1 MDSKRIAV
9 IISIIFI
16 IFLILPCYA
25 ISFQRGIKDIAL
37 PMQITFETSPV
48 QSMTVSQ
55 NGDYMVI
62 ASGRK
67 GFTDLWK
74 LSADPR
80 QVILPE
86 RLTSDPSTETDPAFS
101 PDNRFIVYTGTGY
114 DVKGDIFFLDL
125 NNKGAGPFR
134 LTDRS
139 TEDGGPCFAPDGDI
153 IYFHQKRPGN
163 NFKQIVS
170 LNPNNK
176 SLKVSVLETNC
187 DGSFPSVS
195 PDGRKICFV
204 SYDKD
209 PSGDIF
215 LFDINQKI
223 VRELTEGP
231 FIDFS
236 PSWSSDG
243 KIIFFSRVSMDSDR
257 DGSISEKDTASAY
270 KISVEDENL
279 KVYPVT
285 PENEHITN
293 LITAGGRLFY
303 ISDRLS
309 GIPNSWSLP
318 EEGMIPGQENADK
331 QLEFAEVMERYI
343 PNPYLK
349 ILLYY
354 AVPGN
359 FPREPEAEPDEKPDK
374 AACAKYWIGKMY
386 RKEKMADAAV
396 RVFDEVRMDCKGV
409 EPYYSLSGIEKIAI
423 ETEMMMEETADSTA
437 REKIVTKAIEE
448 LNTFSGHE
456 YQLLSARAGIE
467 SSKLLQKAGGAE
479 KLLEAIKIL
488 DKIEKKEKSQAAGRA
503 EVAEAMILKAGI
515 YDNIGSVDQVYPL
528 YMSIIHNYPDQSGPA
543 EIAVGSILNKAISG
557 MGYEHFNR
565 KIDQLIK
572 IAEEN
577 QDKAPLLAMGALNR
591 AGDLYFAEDRW
602 SPAKDVYRR
611 VLDEFPASE
620 TQTAARFSLA
630 EILFKEERF
639 REALKLYEKEI
650 SFRPAE
656 DKIQRLAKQGYI
668 RKSVAAGEYLYRL
681 GEVYTAQNR
690 FSELIDYD
698 ASIVEAHRGYIKC
711 AASLNLMEKTLEHYR
726 QRLQKYPDDPVAVY
740 CVGLCLTY
748 IDTKE
753 SVEEARKLLI
763 RSVNMNG
770 QIEYFHQTLG
780 YVFEVMENVY
790 NQKGN
795 LENALE
801 SYKKAYFLNNPELNP
816 DNTANLLLNL
826 GNTYFS
832 LGHFHRAFSIYKDL
846 QEIGKPF
853 DNKDREI
860 LFYRRLGMAAFQVD
874 ENKESIDAFSKALA
888 LIKDTIDPPDA
899 LDDFE
904 YSGHLDSMKAEVLDR
919 LGLAFQEDRNWEA
932 AVKTFEKAFEL
943 NKKLDLEANLA
954 VNRRSIAYNQ
964 YRQSETLF
972 GKEKEQLLG
981 VAAENFIKASELVE
995 KYGVAGKKK
1004 KAEEGLINLDL
1015 QVSIDKTG
1023 STAAGRGFSVEQEK
1037 RLAETFIS
1045 RIYLELGRLAPA
1057 ESAIEKQLKVYKQG
1071 IKISDSDLFG
1081 VSLLFHRAGLIATS
1095 RKNFHKAFEYFRR
1108 SAELCLRMKNSVSI
1122 ALNVANMAHVLARTG
1137 NGRVTVVSVPDK
1149 IPGQMPDQETGGRD
1163 FNDSLRLLS
1172 DLDKKASNLL
1182 RVSDFASE
1190 GAVEAIYHNTMG
1202 VFWMSMGQRNRRE
1215 PAETVKQIE
1224 QYRKAICHFL
1234 IGIKTLKSIG
1244 NYSKRKK
1251 IELEATLH
1259 LNMADVSRQLG
1270 EGDQAKQHYES
1281 TLAVI
1286 QKGFLPDLE
1295 WRALAGLG
1303 RYNEALL
1310 KLENVMITRA
1320 GCGPFEITGTF
1331 GGKIIELSDQGDIEG
1346 AFNLMEK
1353 LSELE
1358 RFNRTAFIFRTSCEN
1373 NPDFYIDLYPRL
1385 VAISDLKI
1393 KLKSAKGSEK
1403 DYFKERIN
1411 DEEKLVKL
1419 RAGDNLEKLPE
1430 VISMISDKD
1439 MQEKIIILLGIACH
1453 AEAIAED
1460 VAEDVE
1466 ASDNKEAASR
1476 LLSEY
1481 NRLVRLYREK
1491 REEIYFSRPDN
1502 IPADIVTLLGPEP
1515 FEDIDVMDTLSEDGM
1530 LVRLFNIASPMSGNI
1545 EKPICRFVVDM
1556 EGINFSRHSSYH
1568 EALNDIDF
1576 DGVGSPYI
1584 VCEDTSAFSYR
1595 VPCALNSAHLVRSI
1609 MNRRPFKG
1617 NLLSLPRAT
1626 NLPEGYSP
1634 IFKPEDNINTLI
1646 VSERVLIAGSVPV
1659 RAGKRPFS
1667 YPAIDINDSG
1677 DINDFGRQRL
1687 ERYLL
1692 NKPGLSLALFTDVEP
1707 DDIYVLG
1714 HLSAIY
1720 GCPSILVSLSGKGDT
1735 KFIDAF
1741 VNEYKKTSAL
1751 DAKIHSGN
1759 MTTGKGK
1766 EWILLGYKG
1775 MKPDEAKAFA
1785 SKRFAKYVKKGK
1797 TSFDAGSFLR
1807 ALGYF
1812 EDAVKIAL
1820 KNDLYNKYMS
1830 SLYRYA
1836 RESAYKAGDIKK
1848 AAEFAEMLSE
1858 TLEHSSPDT
1867 VKHAEAL
1874 LYQGLIYAKIE
1885 NYGKALPVM
1894 DEAVEIFEN
1903 LEANLEKADAM
1914 ASLGTVLENAAEYER
1929 ALESFSYVASSGIK
1943 QNRSSMT
1950 AAQYR
1955 NMGRI
1960 YDLRLSRYPVAIKYY
1975 QKALALYSEM
1985 NDVERTAESFLNIGR
2000 CYRLM
2005 GNFGKADKFYKEAEA
2020 QAQKASGN
2028 RRLMAE
2034 IVIEQANSAWFG
2046 AAYEK
2051 AFRMQRKALTMA
2063 KENNMPGVEVLSLNT
2078 SGLIWWALGN
2088 NRKAMRE
2095 FDRALIVAGENKIRR
2110 DEVATTYNNMGLVF
2124 RETEQY
2130 QKALEMFDKALL
2142 IDRELKSRWAIAYD
2156 LRNKGLTFLQMG
2168 DAERSIPL
2176 FQEAVSEAHA
2186 IGNRINKAK
2195 ALSGLGM
2202 AYAEIG
2208 NIKASEEAFKKALNL
2223 AEEMS
2228 MPETG
2233 WRSLYGLAKLK
2244 LSEQGDEAEKLLKQA
2259 VKKIEAMRADLKIDK
2274 LKESFVNNKLS
2285 VYKTLVTLLADRGR
2299 VTESFEIA
2307 ERSRARNFID
2317 LLGNQQISLK
2327 NSTDQ
2332 ELFNRQAFLRTEIDH
2347 TERLLTGS
2355 RKTEEQQIYR
2365 ERLNQLNND
2374 YNDLMLDIQAGNP
2387 QLASFVSVAPLK
2399 AEKLIAELD
2408 EGVALLAYYILS
2420 DELFC
2425 WVIKPGDKEDGI
2437 RLVRTPLNTE
2447 PFKKEILDF
2456 RRRIQ
2461 NLEPLKDQSQSLYN
2475 TLIAGVMPHLG
2486 DVKKLGIIPH
2496 GSLHYLSFAT
2506 LFNGKTYLV
2515 DDFSLFYLPSA
2526 SIYKYTKTRRNA
2538 AKNTKVLAIGNPN
2551 LGTEALNLPFAE
2563 HEVESIRW
2571 NFPDI
2576 TVLTGEKATESWV
2589 VKNISRFGIIH
2600 LATHGEFD
2608 AVNPLFSAIMLSKG
2622 ENLDGNLETSEVFG
2636 LDIQADMIILSACQT
2651 GLGKVTGGD
2660 DVIGLNR
2667 AFFYAGTH
2675 TMISSLWRV
2684 SDVSTAVLTKAFYRR
2699 YRTYDKADSLRLAVL
2714 HVKNKYPHPG
2724 YWGAFILSGDYY

>member
-1 MDSKRIAV
+1 MDSKRIAT
-9 IISIIFI
+9 IIFIIFI
-16 IFLILPCYA
+16 IFLILPCHV
-25 ISFQRGIKDIAL
+25 ISFQRGIKDITL
-37 PMQITFETSPV
+37 PIQITSETSPV

-55 NGDYMVI
+55 DGNHMVI
-62 ASGRK
+62 VSDRK

-74 LSADPR
+74 LSAEPR

-86 RLTSDPSTETDPAFS
+86 RLTSDPSEETDPAFS
-101 PDNRFIVYTGTGY
+101 PDNRFIAYTGTGY

-125 NNKGAGPFR
+125 NNKGVGPFR

-153 IYFHQKRPGN
+153 IYFHQKRSGN
-163 NFKQIVS
+163 IFNQIVS
-170 LNPNNK
+170 LNLNNK
-176 SLKVSVLETNC
+176 SEKVSVLETNC

-204 SYDKD
+204 SYDKN

-215 LFDINQKI
+215 LFDVKQKT

-231 FIDFS
+231 FIDSS

-243 KIIFFSRVSMDSDR
+243 KTIFFSRVSMDTDR
-257 DGSISEKDTASAY
+257 DGSISGKDTASAY

-279 KVYPVT
+279 KAYPVT

-309 GIPNSWSLP
+309 GIPNSWSLT
-318 EEGMIPGQENADK
+318 EEGMIPGQENAGR
-331 QLEFAEVMERYI
+331 QLEFAEAMKRHI

-354 AVPGN
+354 AVPGY
-359 FPREPEAEPDEKPDK
+359 FPREPDAEPDAKSDK
-374 AACAKYWIGKMY
+374 TACAKYWIGKMY

-396 RVFDEVRMDCKGV
+396 RIFDEIRMDYKGV

-423 ETEMMMEETADSTA
+423 ETEMMMGETADSIA
-437 REKIVTKAIEE
+437 KEDIVTKAIEE

-456 YQLLSARAGIE
+456 DQLLSARAGIE
-467 SSKLLQKAGGAE
+467 SSKLLQKAGSA
-479 KLLEAIKIL
+479 KRLLEAIKIIGT
-488 DKIEKKEKSQAAGRA
+488 IEESQAVGRA

-515 YDNIGSVDQVYPL
+515 YDNIGSIDQVYPL

-543 EIAVGSILNKAISG
+543 EIAVDKILNKAMSG
-557 MGYEHFNR
+557 MAHESFNR
-565 KIDQLIK
+565 KIDQLIRV
-572 IAEEN
+572 AEEN
-577 QDKAPLLAMGALNR
+577 KDKASLLAMGALNR

-602 SPAKDVYRR
+602 SPAKDVYKR

-620 TQTAARFSLA
+620 TQTAAARFSLA
-630 EILFKEERF
+630 EILFREERF

-656 DKIQRLAKQGYI
+656 DKIRRLARQGYI
-668 RKSVAAGEYLYRL
+668 RKSVAAGEYLFRL
-681 GEVYTAQNR
+681 GEVYAAQNR

-711 AASLNLMEKTLEHYR
+711 AASLNLMERTLKNYR

-748 IDTKE
+748 LDTKE
-753 SVEEARKLLI
+753 STKEARKLLI

-801 SYKKAYFLNNPELNP
+801 SYKKAYFLNNPEVNP

-832 LGHFHRAFSIYKDL
+832 LEHFNKAFSIYKDL
-846 QEIGKPF
+846 QKTGKPF
-853 DNKDREI
+853 GNKDREI

-874 ENKESIDAFSKALA
+874 ENKESINAFSKTLV
-888 LIKDTIDPPDA
+888 LIKDTTDPPDA

-919 LGLAFQEDRNWEA
+919 LGLAFQEDRNWDA
-932 AVKTFEKAFEL
+932 AVKTFKKAFEL
-943 NKKLDLEANLA
+943 NKKLGFFENLA

-981 VAAENFIKASELVE
+981 MAAENFIKASELVE
-995 KYGVAGKKK
+995 KYGIAGKKK
-1004 KAEEGLINLDL
+1004 KAEEGLISLDL

-1037 RLAETFIS
+1037 RLAEAFIS
-1045 RIYLELGRLAPA
+1045 RIYLELGRPAPA
-1057 ESAIEKQLKVYKQG
+1057 EAAIEKQLKAYKEG

-1081 VSLLFHRAGLIATS
+1081 VSLLFHRAGLIADS
-1095 RKNFHKAFEYFRR
+1095 RKDFRKAFEYFRR
-1108 SAELCLRMKNSVSI
+1108 SAELCLRMKNSVSTS
-1122 ALNVANMAHVLARTG
+1122 LNVANMAHALAQAD
-1137 NGRVTVVSVPDK
+1137 GRETVVFV
-1149 IPGQMPDQETGGRD
+1149 PGQMPDKMSGRKIGGRT
-1163 FNDSLRLLS
+1163 FYDSLRLLS
-1172 DLDKKASNLL
+1172 NLDKKASNLL
-1182 RVSDFASE
+1182 GASDFASE
-1190 GAVEAIYHNTMG
+1190 GPVEAIYHNTMG
-1202 VFWMSMGQRNRRE
+1202 VFWMSMDQGNNGE
-1215 PAETVKQIE
+1215 PAEAVKQIE
-1224 QYRKAICHFL
+1224 QYRKAIYHFL
-1234 IGIKTLKSIG
+1234 TGLKTLKSIG
-1244 NYSKRKK
+1244 NYSKKKK

-1270 EGDQAKQHYES
+1270 EGERAKQHYES
-1281 TLAVI
+1281 TLEVTG
-1286 QKGFLPDLE
+1286 KGFFPDLE

-1310 KLENVMITRA
+1310 ELESVMITRA

-1331 GGKIIELSDQGDIEG
+1331 GGKIIELTDQGDIEG
-1346 AFNLMEK
+1346 AFNMMEK

-1358 RFNRTAFIFRTSCEN
+1358 RFNRTAFIFRTSCEKD
-1373 NPDFYIDLYPRL
+1373 PDFYIDLYPRL

-1393 KLKSAKGSEK
+1393 RLENAKGSEK

-1411 DEEKLVKL
+1411 DEEKLVRLKT
-1419 RAGDNLEKLPE
+1419 GDNLEKLPE
-1430 VISMISDKD
+1430 VISMISDKE
-1439 MQEKIIILLGIACH
+1439 MQEKILLLLGIACH

-1460 VAEDVE
+1460 FE
-1466 ASDNKEAASR
+1466 AIKNKETASR

-1481 NRLVRLYREK
+1481 NRLVQLYREK
-1491 REEIYFSRPDN
+1491 REEAYFSRPDN

-1530 LVRLFNIASPMSGNI
+1530 LVRLFNIASPTSGNI
-1545 EKPICRFVVDM
+1545 EKPICRFIVDM
-1556 EGINFSRHSSYH
+1556 EGINFSRHASYH
-1568 EALNDIDF
+1568 EALQGIDF

-1584 VCEDTSAFSYR
+1584 TCEDTSAFSYR

-1609 MNRRPFKG
+1609 MNRRPFKE

-1626 NLPEGYSP
+1626 NLPEGYSS
-1634 IFKPEDNINTLI
+1634 IFRPEDNINTLI

-1659 RAGKRPFS
+1659 RAGSRPSS
-1667 YPAIDINDSG
+1667 YPVIDINDSG
-1677 DINDFGRQRL
+1677 DINNSGDINDSGRQRL

-1692 NKPGLSLALFTDVEP
+1692 NKPGLSLALLTDVEP
-1707 DDIYVLG
+1707 DDIYVIG

-1720 GCPSILVSLSGKGDT
+1720 GCPSILVSLSGKGDA

-1751 DAKIHSGN
+1751 DAKIHAGN
-1759 MTTGKGK
+1759 MTTGNGK

-1775 MKPDEAKAFA
+1775 MKPDEAKVFA

-1797 TSFDAGSFLR
+1797 ASFDAGSFLR
-1807 ALGYF
+1807 SLGYF

-1836 RESAYKAGDIKK
+1836 RESAYRAGDIKK
-1848 AAEFAEMLSE
+1848 AAGFAEMLSK

-1874 LYQGLIYAKIE
+1874 LYQGLIYAKSE

-1903 LEANLEKADAM
+1903 LEADLEKADAM

-1943 QNRSSMT
+1943 QNKTGMT

-1975 QKALALYSEM
+1975 QKALALYSGM

-2005 GNFGKADKFYKEAEA
+2005 GNFGKADKFYNKAEA
-2020 QAQKASGN
+2020 QAQKAFGN
-2028 RRLMAE
+2028 IRLMAE

-2095 FDRALIVAGENKIRR
+2095 FDRALIVAGENKIRK

-2124 RETEQY
+2124 RETGQY
-2130 QKALEMFDKALL
+2130 QKALEVFDKALL

-2176 FQEAVSEAHA
+2176 FKEAVSEAHA
-2186 IGNRINKAK
+2186 IGNRINEAK

-2202 AYAEIG
+2202 AYAEKG
-2208 NIKASEEAFKKALNL
+2208 NVKASEAAFKKALNL

-2244 LSEQGDEAEKLLKQA
+2244 LSEKGDEAERLLKQA
-2259 VKKIEAMRADLKIDK
+2259 VKKIEMMRAGLKIDK

-2332 ELFNRQAFLRTEIDH
+2332 KLFNRQAFLRTEIDH

-2365 ERLNQLNND
+2365 ERLNRLNND

-2425 WVIKPGDKEDGI
+2425 WVIKPLDKKGDKEGGI

-2447 PFKKEILDF
+2447 SFKKEILDF

-2475 TLIAGVMPHLG
+2475 TLIAGVTPHLG
-2486 DVKKLGIIPH
+2486 GVKKLGIIPH

-2506 LFNGKTYLV
+2506 LFNGETYLV

-2589 VKNISRFGIIH
+2589 AKNIGRFGIIH

-2667 AFFYAGTH
+2667 VF
-2675 TMISSLWRV
+2675 SS
-2684 SDVSTAVLTKAFYRR
+2684 SCC
-2699 YRTYDKADSLRLAVL
+2699 RL
-2714 HVKNKYPHPG
+2714 
-2724 YWGAFILSGDYY
+2724 